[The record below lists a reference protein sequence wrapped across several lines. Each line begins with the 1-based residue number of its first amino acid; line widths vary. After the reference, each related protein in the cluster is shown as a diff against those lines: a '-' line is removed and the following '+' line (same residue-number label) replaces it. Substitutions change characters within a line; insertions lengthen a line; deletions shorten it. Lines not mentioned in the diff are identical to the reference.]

1 MRKQKIVTGK
11 DKNNKKGIMFHQE
24 QYSGIIP
31 HPNIIDGYEKN
42 CKGATDRILT
52 MTENQLKCNQELS
65 RINQESINEC
75 RKEALKAEV
84 ENIKRGQIL
93 GFILLSVMLIGGF
106 LLIFSGKETGGY
118 VSIVASIMLG
128 VASVIWNNK
137 AKE

>member
-1 MRKQKIVTGK
+1 MAMK
-11 DKNNKKGIMFHQE
+11 
-24 QYSGIIP
+24 
-31 HPNIIDGYEKN
+31 
-42 CKGATDRILT
+42 
-52 MTENQLKCNQELS
+52 
-65 RINQESINEC
+65 NEC

-137 AKE
+137 GKE

>member
-93 GFILLSVMLIGGF
+93 GFILLSVMLMRVFIN
-106 LLIFSGKETGGY
+106 IFRKRNRRICFNCSFDNVRSCKCYLEQ
-118 VSIVASIMLG
+118 
-128 VASVIWNNK
+128 
-137 AKE
+137 